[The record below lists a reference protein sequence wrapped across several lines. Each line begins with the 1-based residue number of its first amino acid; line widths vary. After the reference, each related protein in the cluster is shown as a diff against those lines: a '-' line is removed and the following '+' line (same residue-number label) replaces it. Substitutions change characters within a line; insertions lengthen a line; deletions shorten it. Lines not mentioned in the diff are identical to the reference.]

1 MIIITLLK
9 TNVKFSGRKNILD
22 SRPHELCFRNLH
34 YSVIPLVRLICMIG
48 LLIASVFFHSPFTMQ
63 LGLSPF
69 WMQRILFRMTS

>member
-1 MIIITLLK
+1 MSNFRGEK
-9 TNVKFSGRKNILD
+9 HFWD
-22 SRPHELCFRNLH
+22 SRPHELRFRIFH

-69 WMQRILFRMTS
+69 WMQQILFRMTS